1 MSRLRAQD
9 GMTMMEV
16 LVAATA
22 GFVVFAAAFG
32 LLDSSLRLSSGAMQ
46 KTDAMQ
52 RGRLAMDRI
61 TQPLRSQVCLDLTT
75 PAILP
80 GATADSVTFYSDF
93 GQGLA
98 TDRPNKKTLTFDP
111 AKGTITETTI
121 KGAGPNG
128 GPFTFGGTSATNL
141 LLERAALQ
149 KVKVA
154 GVDQDVPFLKYFAYE
169 LKGTP
174 PRWTASQA
182 LTPPLSAAASAR
194 VARIEV
200 AFAAAPTEG
209 TGAKHKTNLEDQVS
223 VRHADPNL
231 TVPDPICV

>member
-1 MSRLRAQD
+1 MSRLRAED

-22 GFVVFAAAFG
+22 GFVVLAAALG

-61 TQPLRSQVCLDLTT
+61 TQPLRSQVCLNLTT

-98 TDRPNKKTLTFDP
+98 TDRPNKKTLTFD
-111 AKGTITETTI
+111 AATSTITESTI
-121 KGAGPNG
+121 KGVGPNG
-128 GPFTFGGTSATNL
+128 GPFTFDGAPGKNL
-141 LLERAALQ
+141 LLERAARQ

-154 GVDQDVPFLKYFAYE
+154 GVDQDVPFLRYFAYQQT
-169 LKGTP
+169 GNP
-174 PRWTASQA
+174 PRWTATQV
-182 LTPPLSAAASAR
+182 LTPPLSAAAAAR

-200 AFAAAPTEG
+200 AFTAAPTGG
-209 TGAKHKTNLEDQVS
+209 TGAKHTTNLEDQVS

-231 TVPDPICV
+231 TVPDPMCV